1 MKYLIM
7 ISIAV
12 IVMSVSD
19 ADAATAG
26 AGETSQTFGLKMM
39 LFVLACLGY
48 MMVKQED

>member
-1 MKYLIM
+1 MKYLVM

-12 IVMSVSD
+12 IVMSVSN
-19 ADAATAG
+19 AHAATAWV
-26 AGETSQTFGLKMM
+26 GEPSQTFGLKVM